1 MFTWFTR
8 EVAIFFFSHEAEKR
22 KSGDLARGANRVHFD
37 IFSVPFRVANLMV
50 RLKLP
55 YERQVSKMSIYLRT
69 RRNKKSDSLLLAAQ
83 RRTSIVAS
91 CGCFKPMCE
100 SPGQRTLTQ
109 TKMMTPDRISNI
121 SKHESAFLMAYRAR
135 VVLAPWLKI
144 RPWPKT
150 TSTVGRAFEMSAHL
164 VSATGLN

>member
-37 IFSVPFRVANLMV
+37 IFSLPFRVANLMV

-69 RRNKKSDSLLLAAQ
+69 RRPKKSGPLLRQLNVVQVLSLH
-83 RRTSIVAS
+83 VGAS
-91 CGCFKPMCE
+91 NPCVE
-100 SPGQRTLTQ
+100 
-109 TKMMTPDRISNI
+109 
-121 SKHESAFLMAYRAR
+121 
-135 VVLAPWLKI
+135 VLGK
-144 RPWPKT
+144 
-150 TSTVGRAFEMSAHL
+150 
-164 VSATGLN
+164 GL

>member
-1 MFTWFTR
+1 MKSCSRGSPAKSLFCLFPRGTR
-8 EVAIFFFSHEAEKR
+8 PRSGKAVIWREAPIACTLLFFPFP
-22 KSGDLARGANRVHFD
+22 LRVTH
-37 IFSVPFRVANLMV
+37 LMV

-109 TKMMTPDRISNI
+109 TKIMTPDRISNI
-121 SKHESAFLMAYRAR
+121 SKHESAFLMAYARA
-135 VVLAPWLKI
+135 
-144 RPWPKT
+144 
-150 TSTVGRAFEMSAHL
+150 
-164 VSATGLN
+164 